1 MSKLKQRAISAALF
15 APIVLGSIYFSD
27 WSFQGLWL
35 FVTIVCAFELSAML
49 DKKYD
54 TSSPLSTVLKT
65 AIPSG
70 LFLAGLFYLNQF
82 ISLQILLTIAC
93 ASILLILIHGTFADV
108 RNPVKN
114 IVPPLVAVIYVTL
127 PLFLLAD
134 LAEVQDS
141 YNNLLA
147 IGLIFLIW
155 ANDTGAYFVGSK
167 LGKHK
172 LAEAVS
178 PNKTWEGF
186 FGGLVLS
193 IVVGVIFANISGYD
207 PLNWAFFGIAAG
219 IFGTLGDLF
228 ESSLKRYTGVKD
240 SGNIMP
246 GHGGLLDRFDGFF
259 FLIPVVWMI
268 ETLI

>member
-1 MSKLKQRAISAALF
+1 MSKLKQRAISASLF

-35 FVTIVCAFELSAML
+35 FVSIVCAFELSTIL
-49 DKKYD
+49 DKKYGA
-54 TSSPLSTVLKT
+54 SSPLSTILKT
-65 AIPSG
+65 TIPSG
-70 LFLAGLFYLNQF
+70 LFFAGLMYLNQI
-82 ISLQILLTIAC
+82 ISLQILLSISC
-93 ASILLILIHGTFADV
+93 SFILLLLIHGTFADV
-108 RNPVKN
+108 KNPVKN
-114 IVPPLVAVIYVTL
+114 LVPPLVAVIYVSL

-134 LAEVQDS
+134 LAEVKDS

-147 IGLIFLIW
+147 IGLILLIW

-167 LGKHK
+167 VGKRK

-186 FGGLVLS
+186 FGGLILS
-193 IVVGVIFANISGYD
+193 TIVGVIFANITGYEL
-207 PLNWAFFGIAAG
+207 LNWTLFGIAAG